1 MEGSKPTAGI
11 GGDDIADR
19 TPRLVCMSTDADAA
33 AILQHVVQT
42 IVPAASVETV
52 DTTILRD
59 PPDADCVILAVGA
72 MDGEAAV
79 LARGLRAR
87 GFRNALLL
95 VADSPETL
103 PHDELALLGIADAL
117 PTRELA
123 TALPPALAQQLELQ
137 EAAMRSPMAARL
149 LESLRHLQALV
160 AAGQTA
166 GGLKHKLNNPLAALL
181 AEAQMMELEP
191 LSPEH
196 ANAAKRIVDLCR
208 RVISVTET
216 INAHGTQ
223 RAG

>member
-1 MEGSKPTAGI
+1 MEGSEPTAGFS
-11 GGDDIADR
+11 GDGVADR
-19 TPRLVCMSTDADAA
+19 TIRLVCMSTDRDAA
-33 AILQHVVQT
+33 AVLQHVVQA
-42 IVPAASVETV
+42 IVPAAWVETA

-59 PPDADCVILAVGA
+59 PPDADCVILSVGA
-72 MDGEAAV
+72 KHGEAAA
-79 LARGLRAR
+79 LTRGLRAR

-103 PHDELALLGIADAL
+103 PRDELALLGIADVL
-117 PTRELA
+117 PTGELA

-137 EAAMRSPMAARL
+137 GAAMRSPVAAHL

-196 ANAAKRIVDLCR
+196 ANAARRIVELCR
-208 RVISVTET
+208 RVISVAET
-216 INAHGTQ
+216 INAPGTQ
-223 RAG
+223 HAG

>member
-1 MEGSKPTAGI
+1 MESSEPTAGI
-11 GGDDIADR
+11 SGDDIADR

-33 AILQHVVQT
+33 AVLQHVVQT

-52 DTTILRD
+52 DPTILRD

-103 PHDELALLGIADAL
+103 PRDELALLGIADAL

-208 RVISVTET
+208 RVISVAET